1 MWGILMNKIINMKI
15 LMVAALAI
23 GLSTPTIAGPKGE
36 QGSSHGQ
43 PFLALQAQIDQTN
56 ADLDALAAD
65 NAASITALETS
76 VANLQS
82 DVVGLQNQIDSNDMD
97 IADLQDAAGDNTD
110 AIAALVTE
118 NADLQTQ
125 LDALTDEV
133 ATKQDL
139 LDGNGACPNGYSI
152 RVINPDGSYMCEYD
166 NTGSSYASQLIYY
179 SSWYSVYR
187 NPYQTYAYIYCPYGY
202 KVTGGGMDAYY
213 GGYGRSVAAGDSRP
227 ITSSYY
233 QGWYIEAS
241 GTTYSYYGN
250 WVRSIAMCVRHYN

>member
-1 MWGILMNKIINMKI
+1 MNKIINMKI

-97 IADLQDAAGDNTD
+97 IADLQDAAGDNTA
-110 AIAALVTE
+110 AIAALVAD
-118 NADLQTQ
+118 NADLQDQ
-125 LDALTDEV
+125 IDALTAEV

-166 NTGSSYASQLIYY
+166 NTGTAYVSQLVYY
-179 SSWYSVYR
+179 SGHYWVGSGQ
-187 NPYQTYAYIYCPYGY
+187 YQTYAYQYCPYGY
-202 KVTGGGMDAYY
+202 QATGGGMDAYY
-213 GGYGRSVAAGDSRP
+213 GGYGRSIAAGDSRP
-227 ITSSYY
+227 LGSN
-233 QGWYIEAS
+233 GWYVEAS
-241 GTTYSYYGN
+241 RTYYSYYGN
-250 WVRSIAMCVRHYN
+250 YIRAIVMCARHYN